1 MNTRRVAELFFIS
14 TLIVWLTPPCVA
26 QQGRDRVDEP
36 KVRVS
41 AIPSAIV
48 LYREVTGP
56 YNQHPEV
63 FAELMKYVGTNYR
76 AVGACFGIYPQDP
89 DAVKAKELHWEVGVR
104 VVPGNPL
111 GYGNNLPIEKLPVRS
126 DRQLEGAL
134 HKMKQPQS
142 PYRLKLLAKT
152 NVAVID
158 STVAKAAQDGLAM
171 FPWMAKNGYV
181 QVAPTRMEYLS
192 HEGPPSEMKV
202 TIIVPVKERPSGLR
216 LNN

>member
-1 MNTRRVAELFFIS
+1 MFS
-14 TLIVWLTPPCVA
+14 LIVCLALPCVA
-26 QQGRDRVDEP
+26 QQGAERVEP
-36 KVRVS
+36 KVTVA

-56 YNQHPEV
+56 YSQHPEI
-63 FAELMKYVGTNYR
+63 FAELMRYVGANYR

-89 DAVKAKELHWEVGVR
+89 DAVQAKELRWEVGVR
-104 VVPGNPL
+104 VIPGAPR
-111 GYGNNLPIEKLPVRS
+111 GYGNNLPIDKLPVRS
-126 DRQLEGAL
+126 DRQLKESL

-142 PYRLKLLAKT
+142 PYGLRLLART
-152 NVAVID
+152 NAAVID
-158 STVAKAAQDGLAM
+158 STVASAAQDGLAM

-181 QVAPTRMEYLS
+181 QVAPTRMEYAS

-202 TIIVPVKERPSGLR
+202 TIIVPIKERQSGLR